1 MFKSLHNKR
10 FLSLAVLS
18 AALCSMTLAT
28 APVVAQSVD
37 NGEPNHVVV
46 GSSGDSRLAGAD
58 LGQVE
63 PFTTAEL
70 EDLVAP
76 VALYPDELLAI
87 VLPAAAYPLQIVQAA
102 RFLDDL
108 ENDDSLQPDEN
119 WDESVVALL
128 NYPEVID
135 LLNSDLEWTW
145 QLGEAVLNQEEEVI
159 QAVET
164 FRDRALL
171 AGNLETDEHQV
182 VSSDDGV
189 IEITPVDPEV
199 IYVPYYEPEQVV
211 VYQPYPVYHY
221 YPRPYPVYYYP
232 YSAGHHF
239 NSGFFWGITTA
250 YVIGW
255 HSNHLNLHFSDYYS
269 HPYYGYNYF
278 HQSHYY
284 HRPSHRFGG
293 HRFAGHP
300 RHHGDR
306 WRPNRRH
313 GARPIHRVPSF
324 DRGGNDFVR
333 TSGGSRLG
341 RPGAF
346 KPRPGFR
353 GKIMKGGNR
362 RSHGADFRTKVRP
375 AVRTTRDA
383 RRPGRRDGA
392 WKHSATPETAFVPPN
407 RRSSGKVRRNRT
419 DRDQVTR
426 DNRRE
431 PGVRNKSRGNRV
443 VRSAEPRRK
452 VSKPARPSNQGR
464 SVNRPDRRHTVRTSR
479 PEPAVSNRPRG
490 RRAGAGA
497 HSSSREARPAPPPRQ
512 SRPASRPPQ
521 SRAPESRP
529 APAASKPSAPS
540 PRSNRGRSDSKGD
553 RGKSHRNSRGRR
565 R

>member
-18 AALCSMTLAT
+18 AALCSMTLAP
-28 APVVAQSVD
+28 AAVVAQSVD

-46 GSSGDSRLAGAD
+46 GNTGDTALAGAD
-58 LGQVE
+58 GGQIQ

-87 VLPAAAYPLQIVQAA
+87 VLPAATYPLQIVQAA

-108 ENDDSLQPDEN
+108 ENDDSLQPDED

-182 VSSDDGV
+182 VSSGDGA

-250 YVIGW
+250 YAIGW
-255 HSNHLNLHFSDYYS
+255 PSHHLNLHYSDYYS
-269 HPYYGYNYF
+269 HPYYGYTYF
-278 HQSHYY
+278 RQSHYY
-284 HRPSHRFGG
+284 HRPSHHFGG

-313 GARPIHRVPSF
+313 GARPVHRSPSF

-333 TSGGSRLG
+333 SSGGSRFG

-353 GKIMKGGNR
+353 GKIMKGVNT
-362 RSHGADFRTKVRP
+362 RSRDADFRTKVRP
-375 AVRTTRDA
+375 AIWTTRDA
-383 RRPGRRDGA
+383 RRPARRGGA
-392 WKHSATPETAFVPPN
+392 RKFNATPKTAFAPQN
-407 RRSSGKVRRNRT
+407 RRSSGEVRRNRPH
-419 DRDQVTR
+419 RDQFSR
-426 DNRRE
+426 NLKRE
-431 PGVRNKSRGNRV
+431 PVVQDRSRGNRV
-443 VRSAEPRRK
+443 VRSAKPRRS
-452 VSKPARPSNQGR
+452 VSEPSRPSNRGQ
-464 SVNRPDRRHTVRTSR
+464 SVSRPGPRHAVRTSR
-479 PEPAVSNRPRG
+479 PEPVASNRPRG
-490 RRAGAGA
+490 GHARSDA
-497 HSSSREARPAPPPRQ
+497 HSSSREFKPSPPPRQ

-529 APAASKPSAPS
+529 AAAASKPS
-540 PRSNRGRSDSKGD
+540 RSDRGRSQSKGR
-553 RGKSHRNSRGRR
+553 RGGSHRDGRGRR
-565 R
+565 P